1 MLSFMKSS
9 FSILTSVLLFQSVVF
24 SQTDF
29 QLRDPEYLIEQYNQL
44 VAKHNALI
52 EKTRIILTEK
62 KQAPQI
68 DIVQEERLKQQL
80 NESEAK
86 ISTLENELNKIKNE
100 GLRTSTSN
108 QYLDDTNA
116 RLRKQLLEIKADE
129 QELLQRNKELTA
141 ENRQL
146 KNLQKSFDPKNNLI
160 IKNSKS

>member
-1 MLSFMKSS
+1 MYPYLIHVKLYEIIVF
-9 FSILTSVLLFQSVVF
+9 ILTSVLLFQSVVF

-62 KQAPQI
+62 KQTPQI

-86 ISTLENELNKIKNE
+86 ISTLENELNKIKTKVCE
-100 GLRTSTSN
+100 QAQAISTLTI
-108 QYLDDTNA
+108 QMQD
-116 RLRKQLLEIKADE
+116 LE
-129 QELLQRNKELTA
+129 N
-141 ENRQL
+141 
-146 KNLQKSFDPKNNLI
+146 SF
-160 IKNSKS
+160 